1 MADKLEKT
9 GKNTG
14 DLPSQRRSQ
23 PSMDLCVK
31 GKYLGQALLADQGF
45 IQAISAAI
53 VSGLSQSPG
62 KPSGSATRPELPG
75 TKRFGS
81 ELDGPGD
88 LVGKV
93 C

>member
-1 MADKLEKT
+1 
-9 GKNTG
+9 
-14 DLPSQRRSQ
+14 
-23 PSMDLCVK
+23 MDLCVE

-53 VSGLSQSPG
+53 VSGLSQSAG
-62 KPSGSATRPELPG
+62 KPSGSAPRPELPG

-88 LVGKV
+88 LVGKSV
-93 C
+93 DSTSATQLCKHFTLDSPFRR